1 MKPTHR
7 IYDDRTGETLNRNLM
22 EVAPGVWVSVDY
34 LENNVSFE
42 DIQIERLKE
51 GADE

>member
-1 MKPTHR
+1 MNSTHC
-7 IYDDRTGETLNRNLM
+7 IYDDRTGETLNRNLT
-22 EVAPGVWVSVDY
+22 EVAPGVWVSADY
-34 LENNVSFE
+34 LESDVSFE